1 LQSLQLIIW
10 VTWNI
15 LKFSLNQVSLN
26 WHVVHFKII
35 ITFLDIIGTRRH
47 IASLVNCLELKIN
60 SSQRFFGKKFISRT
74 WLKKMLMAN
83 FVHLFKFYLHEHWNV
98 STLQNKYSR
107 LIFFWIVILKLVHVI
122 CIFEVE

>member
-1 LQSLQLIIW
+1 MTLLAIPTIDHLGDMKYFEIQ
-10 VTWNI
+10 
-15 LKFSLNQVSLN
+15 
-26 WHVVHFKII
+26 FKSSFTKLACGSFQII

-83 FVHLFKFYLHEHWNV
+83 FVHLFKFYLHEH
-98 STLQNKYSR
+98 
-107 LIFFWIVILKLVHVI
+107 
-122 CIFEVE
+122 